1 MKACLIILP
10 LVLFV
15 ASCHP
20 RSADKT
26 SIPPEDK
33 AIEQASRIDTPQAQT
48 PQQEKEQ
55 EQAPASPTVSLALV
69 QSTNQTYNQ
78 IQPWAK
84 NEPEFSSGF
93 ALYLGDNLFLT
104 TANTVSATNFVEL
117 VSPDGSQTASATVAV
132 IDEGANLALLRL
144 KKQEDASFTEK
155 MIPLVLG
162 ESPSLNDHL
171 ELWQFNNDGLPI
183 ISEGTLQSTVLDVPF
198 TNNISFILYDIKSV
212 ITPTLTET
220 SIPIMSKGQ
229 LIGISLTC
237 KSGSQKV
244 LSISLPV
251 IKQFIDNAAKATQTT
266 PYQGFPAKSITTNEL
281 TDPVFR
287 TYLGLEPKGGGVFIS
302 EVVPRS
308 DAAKAGILK
317 GDVLESIDGIPID
330 ARGIIKDDKLGP
342 VHYSVLLHDTR
353 QLGDIATLGIKRK
366 GQAQQIKLTLDRSAL
381 TQDIIARIPSEQQP
395 DYIIYGGIIFQPMS
409 YPLLEAVSPGDN
421 NKASMEMIEATDKKE
436 EYVKAG
442 CDEIILVTNVL
453 PTKAALGYASLAGSI
468 LQKVNGIR
476 VKNLRHLGELLDQV
490 PTNGIICIETNKS
503 PYRVY
508 LSQKEA
514 QESNRAIETNAIPIL
529 RYLAPSCKNLTP
541 STPPTPSI

>member
-1 MKACLIILP
+1 MKASLIILP

-33 AIEQASRIDTPQAQT
+33 AIEQAPLIDTPQAQT
-48 PQQEKEQ
+48 PQQEQ

-144 KKQEDASFTEK
+144 KKQEDASFTGK

-212 ITPTLTET
+212 ITPTL
-220 SIPIMSKGQ
+220 
-229 LIGISLTC
+229 
-237 KSGSQKV
+237 
-244 LSISLPV
+244 
-251 IKQFIDNAAKATQTT
+251 
-266 PYQGFPAKSITTNEL
+266 
-281 TDPVFR
+281 
-287 TYLGLEPKGGGVFIS
+287 
-302 EVVPRS
+302 
-308 DAAKAGILK
+308 
-317 GDVLESIDGIPID
+317 
-330 ARGIIKDDKLGP
+330 
-342 VHYSVLLHDTR
+342 
-353 QLGDIATLGIKRK
+353 
-366 GQAQQIKLTLDRSAL
+366 
-381 TQDIIARIPSEQQP
+381 
-395 DYIIYGGIIFQPMS
+395 
-409 YPLLEAVSPGDN
+409 
-421 NKASMEMIEATDKKE
+421 
-436 EYVKAG
+436 
-442 CDEIILVTNVL
+442 
-453 PTKAALGYASLAGSI
+453 
-468 LQKVNGIR
+468 
-476 VKNLRHLGELLDQV
+476 
-490 PTNGIICIETNKS
+490 
-503 PYRVY
+503 
-508 LSQKEA
+508 
-514 QESNRAIETNAIPIL
+514 
-529 RYLAPSCKNLTP
+529 
-541 STPPTPSI
+541 